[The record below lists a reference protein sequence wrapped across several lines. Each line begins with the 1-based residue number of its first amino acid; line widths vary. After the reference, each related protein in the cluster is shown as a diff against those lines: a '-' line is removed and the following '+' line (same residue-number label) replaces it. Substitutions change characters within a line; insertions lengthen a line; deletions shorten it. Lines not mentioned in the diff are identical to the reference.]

1 MSANRMQGDDGI
13 SDSTRKVSLKISL
26 ELKHS
31 TIRATIVLVR
41 TFYLRDIFSKF
52 IIWNTYEKQMV
63 NATLIA
69 SFTSI
74 RWHKRVEIVVNERFD

>member
-1 MSANRMQGDDGI
+1 MNSHLLGKTTIELKNDFKSDRISASYNFNTTMSANRMQGDDGI

-52 IIWNTYEKQMV
+52 II
-63 NATLIA
+63 
-69 SFTSI
+69 
-74 RWHKRVEIVVNERFD
+74 

>member
-1 MSANRMQGDDGI
+1 MSANRMQNDDGI

-41 TFYLRDIFSKF
+41 TFFLKDIFSKF

-69 SFTSI
+69 SFATI